1 MPYTAEQRARWAR
14 FYSLGFDLAA
24 AVGGFSILGYWIDR
38 HYGTDPWGI
47 LSCFFVGLL
56 GGMYNLVRSS
66 IREVKRAAAEE
77 REEAAKIGADQT
89 APKP

>member
-14 FYSLGFDLAA
+14 FYSLGIELAA
-24 AVGGFSILGYWIDR
+24 AVAGFSILGYWIDR
-38 HYGTDPWGI
+38 HYGTGRWGLLI
-47 LSCFFVGLL
+47 CFFLGLT

-77 REEAAKIGADQT
+77 REAATRDGAGDT
-89 APKP
+89 ASKP